1 MSIYNLPNNTT
12 GLDGLVTQ
20 MTTGNFHWFVPIILF
35 FVWIV
40 VFLGGITRQK
50 AKTGRAD
57 YSGWCIISSLSI
69 LLVALFFSISTGFMS
84 LDRLIIVVTFNLF
97 SAVWFFF
104 DRKANEI

>member
-57 YSGWCIISSLSI
+57 YSGWCIISSCLLYTSPSPRDLST
-69 LLVALFFSISTGFMS
+69 SRMPS
-84 LDRLIIVVTFNLF
+84 
-97 SAVWFFF
+97 SA
-104 DRKANEI
+104 